1 VNVNPYELFDAW
13 YREAEAAGVPQV
25 EAMALATADGDGKPS
40 VRFVLYRG
48 REGEGL
54 RFFTNYQ
61 SRKGRELGV
70 NPNVA
75 AVFYWHAVGR
85 QVRVEGRVE
94 PLGADSSDAYFRS
107 RPRGSQI
114 AAWASPQSEPLPHTD
129 LLERHRQLEEAY
141 EGRDVPRPP
150 YWGGF
155 AIIPQRF
162 EFWESRESRLHHRL
176 AFERHGQEW
185 RSEELAP

>member
-1 VNVNPYELFDAW
+1 VNPFELFDTW

-25 EAMALATADGDGKPS
+25 EAMALATADAAGKPS

-61 SRKGRELGV
+61 SRKGREIGV

-75 AVFYWHAVGR
+75 AVFYWHAVQR
-85 QVRVEGRVE
+85 QVRIEGRVE
-94 PLGADSSDAYFRS
+94 PLGAAASDEYFHS
-107 RPRGSQI
+107 RPRGSQL
-114 AAWASPQSEPLPHTD
+114 AAWASPQSQPLPHAD
-129 LLERHRQLEEAY
+129 LLERHRQLEQAY
-141 EGRDVPRPP
+141 QGRDVPRPP

-162 EFWESRESRLHHRL
+162 EFWESRDSRLHHRL
-176 AFERHGQEW
+176 AFERQGQGW